1 MALVN
6 KVDKKVRVSVDEAI
20 KYQILTHCFFNNIQI
35 SNSDLKCLTQLAKDG
50 ETELTLFCKK
60 ISIVDIFK
68 SPQSA
73 RNAITKAAKKNLI
86 VKRGKNKKTISISK
100 ELNVQTDGT
109 ILLDFKIL
117 GHEPQEA

>member
-6 KVDKKVRVSVDEAI
+6 KVDKRIKVTVNDAI
-20 KYQILTHCFFNNIQI
+20 EYQIMTHCFFNNIQI

-50 ETELTLFCKK
+50 ETELTLFCKN
-60 ISIVDIFK
+60 IAVVDIFK

-86 VKRGKNKKTISISK
+86 TKKGKNKKTICISK
-100 ELNVQTDGT
+100 ELNIQTDGT

-117 GHEPQEA
+117 GYEPQKA

>member
-6 KVDKKVRVSVDEAI
+6 KVDKRVKVSVTEVI

-50 ETELTLFCKK
+50 EKELTIFCKE
-60 ISIVDIFK
+60 IAVVDIFK

-86 VKRGKNKKTISISK
+86 TKKGKNKKTISISK
-100 ELNVQTDGT
+100 EMNIQTDGT
-109 ILLDFKIL
+109 ILLDYKIL
-117 GHEPQEA
+117 GYES

>member
-6 KVDKKVRVSVDEAI
+6 KVDKRVRVSVDEAI

-117 GHEPQEA
+117 GHESQEA

>member
-6 KVDKKVRVSVDEAI
+6 KVDKRVRVSVDEAI

-117 GHEPQEA
+117 GYEPQEA

>member
-6 KVDKKVRVSVDEAI
+6 KVDKRVKVSVTEVI

-50 ETELTLFCKK
+50 EKELTIFCKE
-60 ISIVDIFK
+60 IAVVDIFK

-86 VKRGKNKKTISISK
+86 TKKGKNKKTISISK
-100 ELNVQTDGT
+100 EMNIQTDGT
-109 ILLDFKIL
+109 ILLDYKIL
-117 GHEPQEA
+117 GHES

>member
-6 KVDKKVRVSVDEAI
+6 KVDKRVRVSVDEAI

-86 VKRGKNKKTISISK
+86 VKRGKNLSLIHI
-100 ELNVQTDGT
+100 
-109 ILLDFKIL
+109 
-117 GHEPQEA
+117 

>member
-6 KVDKKVRVSVDEAI
+6 KVDKRVRVSVDEAI